1 MHIYQSYDDIKPL
14 ITKGLWHSY
23 NHLSS
28 NMCLLLAVHQLYF
41 GHNLDLWDIK
51 SSSGS
56 LSQYNEL
63 LQPNSFLTRNLS
75 RNGQKL
81 HWKSG
86 SHLSRKIIM
95 STSVIA
101 L

>member
-14 ITKGLWHSY
+14 LQKVCDKSY

-28 NMCLLLAVHQLYF
+28 NMCLLLAVHQLYL

-63 LQPNSFLTRNLS
+63 LQPNSFLIRDLS
-75 RNGQKL
+75 KNGQKL
-81 HWKSG
+81 HWKLLRWNEKHFSSFLKG
-86 SHLSRKIIM
+86 F
-95 STSVIA
+95 
-101 L
+101 